1 MIFLWWD
8 ALTFFIFE
16 GGFTLLS
23 LRFSSLSWTF
33 LCQNYT
39 NKSCKAREI
48 AVKNYQTLMMKKTK
62 IIVER
67 EQRDFDQYFA
77 YFLAFFG
84 EIRIILSFRGI
95 NTLFL
100 CTLLGNPRF
109 CVKSTRQQNQHEP
122 WQYSRHRQPHP
133 TLTTLGALTPPL
145 PSLIQHPMRP

>member
-1 MIFLWWD
+1 M
-8 ALTFFIFE
+8 

-95 NTLFL
+95 NTLFFVHLVRESPFL
-100 CTLLGNPRF
+100 CK
-109 CVKSTRQQNQHEP
+109 V
-122 WQYSRHRQPHP
+122 Y
-133 TLTTLGALTPPL
+133 
-145 PSLIQHPMRP
+145 